1 MILSAAWHFIH
12 FNNFSVTGPDGQVR
26 FNLEA
31 DKSEETEKKKPAI
44 LEHNL
49 TNFGQKLWDTDGNDS
64 SLLETLKAMGPSAI
78 DLEIVALSPE
88 GTYLAKIVQ
97 SDRHLIV
104 YTHT

>member
-1 MILSAAWHFIH
+1 MILSAAWQFIH

-64 SLLETLKAMGPSAI
+64 LLLETLKAMGPSAI

-88 GTYLAKIVQ
+88 GMCAAVCLH
-97 SDRHLIV
+97 S
-104 YTHT
+104 